1 MASKLDRVSGG
12 NGPAAGNQQ
21 ASTTED
27 PPRPGQNQP
36 ARHSNTRSSN
46 TVEHLPDFSVQDIEH
61 HDSPS
66 QLVAPSSQLF
76 SVQELSYLVQP
87 GSQPSCGDQAFVAS
101 SQMAG
106 ASSAPQQLGRPPSQ
120 QDRGIPTMAAA
131 EPLGACSHPDC
142 GWTGS
147 SHKAW
152 QRHAHGCKGLKP
164 RDPKHPGCTCCT
176 FVPAVIVTTQPALS
190 SLQATLALLPH
201 FQHASVHEFLQGEFY
216 RRADIRG
223 RTYEAFFCLH
233 I

>member
-1 MASKLDRVSGG
+1 MDSKLNRVSGG
-12 NGPAAGNQQ
+12 NGPAADNQQ

-27 PPRPGQNQP
+27 PPLPQDQP
-36 ARHSNTRSSN
+36 VRHSNTRSSD
-46 TVEHLPDFSVQDIEH
+46 TVEHRSDCMKH
-61 HDSPS
+61 HNSPS

-76 SVQELSYLVQP
+76 PEQELSNLDQH
-87 GSQPSCGDQAFVAS
+87 GSQPSCGDQAFAAS

-106 ASSAPQQLGRPPSQ
+106 DSSALQQLGRPPSQ
-120 QDRGIPTMAAA
+120 QDRGSTMAAA

-142 GWTGS
+142 PWTGS

-152 QRHAHGCKGLKP
+152 KRHAHGSKGLHP
-164 RDPKHPGCTCCT
+164 RDPKHPDCKCCT
-176 FVPAVIVTTQPALS
+176 FVPAVTATTQPALS

-201 FQHASVHEFLQGEFY
+201 FQHASVHEHLQGEFY

-223 RTYEAFFCLH
+223 RTYEAFFCLP